1 MRRLFLWTFAAGLTA
16 CSGDPVAGTGAS
28 STTTSTPEDPTTTDA
43 PTTGPIDPP
52 TTEPSPPSTT
62 TTTSDSPTTT
72 TSDPS
77 STGEPTACTADPQ
90 PLRMRRASVVLV
102 LEKSVTMTS
111 DQHYWDHDSDPNTA
125 RVPLWL
131 SVHAAVHEVLSDL
144 EDRVDLGAELFPSA
158 EATNMYDATA
168 CAYDPEISV
177 PVAALHHDEIL
188 AAMPPANAK
197 LRGAYPVTAALEI
210 AYDHLH
216 SRESDEPKLAIAV
229 LRSLPACRADA
240 PDSTSLFE
248 SYDGSA
254 EPTVVTARYTGIRT
268 HFIALDASD
277 ENTGSVNDAQPDD
290 VVPTEVFAALA
301 SAGGTPVN
309 NARDQAQLAAALREI
324 LESLPE
330 PSCVLQ
336 LDRALQ
342 SDDGAVVRVDGVDV
356 PRADDCAAEQGWRF
370 TTAAP
375 PFTAIEL
382 CEATCTS
389 LRRSGVAELVDC
401 VNVPQ

>member
-1 MRRLFLWTFAAGLTA
+1 
-16 CSGDPVAGTGAS
+16 
-28 STTTSTPEDPTTTDA
+28 
-43 PTTGPIDPP
+43 
-52 TTEPSPPSTT
+52 
-62 TTTSDSPTTT
+62 
-72 TSDPS
+72 
-77 STGEPTACTADPQ
+77 
-90 PLRMRRASVVLV
+90 MRRASVVLV

-356 PRADDCAAEQGWRF
+356 PARRR
-370 TTAAP
+370 
-375 PFTAIEL
+375 
-382 CEATCTS
+382 
-389 LRRSGVAELVDC
+389 LRRRTGLAVHHRRSAVHGDRAVRGDVHQPPPLRRRRARRLRERPSVTQQQLQSGRVHRIDRPRTRERQPATLR
-401 VNVPQ
+401 PTTSPTTSISTKMLMKM